1 MQRRGRET
9 QRLTCGSRCRLRAA
23 PGKGGFAAAGE
34 IGPAPQICRVAR
46 RALARLALRGLPIL
60 VPAQTGSGNRIR
72 GAREGAGETWKKQ
85 TWKS

>member
-1 MQRRGRET
+1 M
-9 QRLTCGSRCRLRAA
+9 QRLTCGCACRLRAA
-23 PGKGGFAAAGE
+23 PGKGGFAAAGN
-34 IGPAPQICRVAR
+34 PADLRGRTDLAR